1 MTTRCPCPTCKRAT
15 AHLIPCDTPPQP
27 LFSLAPRME
36 GVQLRLKQLSFL
48 RSVTGPRLRLG
59 RIKPHDLQSVHRPQY
74 GEITGGGECTAPA
87 NATSQ
92 TPPGAAVLHFQ
103 GNTIRPTRAPQRK
116 QQLQRGSRERL
127 RGQTAGG
134 CVVPRVRGLVSTSLR
149 VAIQTC
155 DTKPAKSPLLQPPN
169 RPPPTHFSSHHPSTR
184 HECYS
189 IGFFG
194 VSMWYEWLMMC
205 VCVFVFETWPMPIT
219 SARLFLVLQSSHK
232 C

>member
-1 MTTRCPCPTCKRAT
+1 MITRGRCPSCKRALD
-15 AHLIPCDTPPQP
+15 HLIPCDTPPQP

-36 GVQLRLKQLSFL
+36 GVQLRLRQLSFL

-134 CVVPRVRGLVSTSLR
+134 CVVPRVRGRVSTSLR

-169 RPPPTHFSSHHPSTR
+169 RPPLQPILLRTTPPPATSVTPS
-184 HECYS
+184 
-189 IGFFG
+189 
-194 VSMWYEWLMMC
+194 VSLVCQWLMMC
-205 VCVFVFETWPMPIT
+205 ACVFVFDTWPRPIA

-232 C
+232 F